1 MIRVLERGTITA
13 KCRTCGSVL
22 DLDHGD
28 ARELPT
34 SPPTWEVT
42 CPVCAASVNLT
53 CAAGTGALISQ
64 FIARD
69 PVAAWQHSTAAR
81 LQALAHGR

>member
-1 MIRVLERGTITA
+1 MIRVVERGTITA
-13 KCRTCGSVL
+13 RCRTCGSVL

-28 ARELPT
+28 ARQLPT

-42 CPVCAASVNLT
+42 CPVCASSVSLT

-64 FIARD
+64 FAARD
-69 PVAAWQHSTAAR
+69 HMAAWQHSTAAR
-81 LQALAHGR
+81 LQELAHRR